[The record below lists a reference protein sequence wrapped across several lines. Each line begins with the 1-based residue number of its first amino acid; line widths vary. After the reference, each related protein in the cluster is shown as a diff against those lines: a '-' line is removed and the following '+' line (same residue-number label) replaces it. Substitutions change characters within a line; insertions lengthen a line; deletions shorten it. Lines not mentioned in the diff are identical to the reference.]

1 MMQLMVFL
9 YTHLLVIMQLLVC
22 STLILFITAM
32 YLCLFFS
39 YVNILSVL
47 ITVVLFFPNNLTSE
61 IFQNVSNIDMLVN
74 DSKLDAKV
82 FLPACRWR

>member
-1 MMQLMVFL
+1 MQLMVIL
-9 YTHLLVIMQLLVC
+9 YTHLLVIMQFIVS

-47 ITVVLFFPNNLTSE
+47 MSCVLFLPKCINFE
-61 IFQNVSNIDMLVN
+61 GI
-74 DSKLDAKV
+74 V
-82 FLPACRWR
+82 FVENKE